1 MLQQELIPTAEPMV
15 MPDEAEARQEEQ
27 EKIKIEAASKV
38 QLLQTT
44 TSLKLT
50 RRQSLPASDPFHRIF
65 DQMIQPEVEQ
75 PRASHLRRNYSLTER
90 RRSSLLRGLHVR
102 SSLKPLRG
110 RVSRPASVCLENP
123 ETGGR
128 TSNWPLQNKEN
139 QENSMEVSTEDHN
152 NMDNIPCNPLL
163 HTLPDQD
170 KATMEKENSC
180 LHSSYERLTRRRG
193 SAPSNLVLA
202 DSLRIPLSATP
213 PGLLRQQN
221 SLSASNRRGS
231 LPTDLL
237 NDSLPKQLRAR
248 VSGTCN
254 GGKRAGLLRRRSM
267 GPELL
272 NLVPQHQQAIK
283 ERQLVQK
290 YINRPF

>member
-1 MLQQELIPTAEPMV
+1 
-15 MPDEAEARQEEQ
+15 
-27 EKIKIEAASKV
+27 
-38 QLLQTT
+38 
-44 TSLKLT
+44 
-50 RRQSLPASDPFHRIF
+50 
-65 DQMIQPEVEQ
+65 
-75 PRASHLRRNYSLTER
+75 
-90 RRSSLLRGLHVR
+90 
-102 SSLKPLRG
+102 
-110 RVSRPASVCLENP
+110 LENP

-139 QENSMEVSTEDHN
+139 QENSMEVSSTGDHN
-152 NMDNIPCNPLL
+152 NMDNTPCNPLL
-163 HTLPDQD
+163 HTVLDQD
-170 KATMEKENSC
+170 KVGMEKENSC
-180 LHSSYERLTRRRG
+180 LHSSYERLNRRRG

-237 NDSLPKQLRAR
+237 NDSLPKQVRAR
-248 VSGTCN
+248 VSGQPGGG

>member
-1 MLQQELIPTAEPMV
+1 
-15 MPDEAEARQEEQ
+15 
-27 EKIKIEAASKV
+27 
-38 QLLQTT
+38 
-44 TSLKLT
+44 
-50 RRQSLPASDPFHRIF
+50 
-65 DQMIQPEVEQ
+65 MIQPDVEQ
-75 PRASHLRRNYSLTER
+75 PRATHLRRNYSLTDR

-248 VSGTCN
+248 VSGTVCN
-254 GGKRAGLLRRRSM
+254 NGGGPGKRAGLLRRRSM